1 MAITVTE
8 QVLANTD
15 RKLVIKRGVTI
26 GGTENESAATVLDI
40 SAAAYNSSGGKA
52 MTGVAVEQ
60 ITATTQANVAGAA
73 AVRIGWDATNL
84 YPFAHLGTSYGYPSA
99 YTLFTGS
106 SEWGGITKD
115 NITIDAGTGAGS
127 GTPTGDIAMTTT
139 DFDAGEMY
147 VVQIVMRKIF

>member
-1 MAITVTE
+1 MANSVTT
-8 QVLANTD
+8 QILANTD
-15 RKLVIKRGVTI
+15 RKLVIQRVMVSD
-26 GGTENESAATVLDI
+26 GTEETKAVMVDI
-40 SAAAYNSSGGKA
+40 SDSAYNSSGGKA

-60 ITATTQANVAGAA
+60 ISATTQANVNGAA

-127 GTPTGDIAMTTT
+127 GTPTGDIAITTT
-139 DFDAGEMY
+139 DFDSGEMY
-147 VVQIVMRKIF
+147 VVQLVMRKIF